1 MSGKEYVESSIEIAQ
16 KVLSEAKASNT
27 LSGDPLLEEISKACE
42 TLENLKKKPTLRTKD
57 GTNLA
62 FPVMEAAGNLEE
74 AWEDAQGGNSS
85 DLKWR
90 MEEFASAVNA
100 LNGALKERTVIMT

>member
-1 MSGKEYVESSIEIAQ
+1 MAGTDYVVDSIIIAQ

-42 TLENLKKKPTLRTKD
+42 VLENLKKKPTLRTKD

-90 MEEFASAVNA
+90 MEEFAGAVIA